1 MNECVCD
8 PLSQVVCG
16 RQPCLLPGTP
26 GRELHSCP
34 GGRECLEHNFLTCL
48 SPPCHQWGFCSSPE
62 ATPTLQTKC
71 EPNSVYLDKSCA
83 RITLIFNKD
92 KLPTV
97 SIHVASLFC
106 FITEK
111 PSDGTMAG
119 MVSGGSS
126 MAFSLSVRF
135 YENV

>member
-1 MNECVCD
+1 MRLLYRLKWKWPQ
-8 PLSQVVCG
+8 PLQNI
-16 RQPCLLPGTP
+16 Q
-26 GRELHSCP
+26 E
-34 GGRECLEHNFLTCL
+34 
-48 SPPCHQWGFCSSPE
+48 
-62 ATPTLQTKC
+62 
-71 EPNSVYLDKSCA
+71 
-83 RITLIFNKD
+83 D

-135 YENV
+135 YENVWKLGNHTWFVSLFASENLALPQHLKIEQKRHLKLI